1 MGKTRRVK
9 CRRKRGGTKKHS
21 PKRHSPKRHSP
32 KRHSPK
38 RHSPT
43 GPEVKKFL
51 ASHPAFASQIGLNVH
66 AKSFKHKN

>member
-9 CRRKRGGTKKHS
+9 GGKKRGGT
-21 PKRHSPKRHSP
+21 

-43 GPEVKKFL
+43 ASEVKKFL
-51 ASHPAFASQIGLNVH
+51 ASHPAFASQMGLNVH
-66 AKSFKHKN
+66 AKSFRHKKSLNPHAQPFYPGM